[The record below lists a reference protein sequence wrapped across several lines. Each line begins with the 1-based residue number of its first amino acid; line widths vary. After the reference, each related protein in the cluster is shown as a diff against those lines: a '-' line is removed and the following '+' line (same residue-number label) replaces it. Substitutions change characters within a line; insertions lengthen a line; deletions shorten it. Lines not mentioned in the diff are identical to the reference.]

1 MMMREVKPVSDRQ
14 WAMIIE
20 QLKEGPT
27 PEMRRGV
34 KRALEIAKDIKE
46 ISPEVV
52 ERRRRRAAAAAKS
65 KASPAGVPRE
75 L

>member
-1 MMMREVKPVSDRQ
+1 MMREVKPVSDRQ

-20 QLKEGPT
+20 QLKDGPT

-34 KRALEIAKDIKE
+34 KMALEIAKDIKE
-46 ISPEVV
+46 ISPEEV
-52 ERRRRRAAAAAKS
+52 ERRRRRAAAKS
-65 KASPAGVPRE
+65 KASPAGAPRE